1 MASLWGVSTNAA
13 LLVVVSRQYTVRSAV
28 VHSDK
33 FVINL
38 QSVFAVLLQLFDRFD
53 RLFISAHTHTN
64 FNTNTKLRAS
74 YCAAIFTFNPFMG
87 CIICG
92 IVTLQV
98 TTNTELQEI
107 QSFVKVVT
115 LRRRQCFSRRST
127 VTRFVAVGGRFAAAA
142 EAA

>member
-1 MASLWGVSTNAA
+1 
-13 LLVVVSRQYTVRSAV
+13 

-53 RLFISAHTHTN
+53 RLFISAHTNTN

-87 CIICG
+87 CIISG

-98 TTNTELQEI
+98 TTNTKLQEI

-115 LRRRQCFSRRST
+115 PSRAYDGGNASPEGLQSQDLLQWAVGLQQQQRRRSL
-127 VTRFVAVGGRFAAAA
+127 FVLNAEFAYYA
-142 EAA
+142 